1 MIKLKSIL
9 REAGIISEQ
18 DESVEFKFEFTS
30 GQSTLSRAGEVE
42 LSQLIARVN
51 NMIKRGSEI
60 KSIKIIGSESKV
72 TNQPPFEEPGSLAE
86 ARAKALK
93 KLLEQ
98 KFPDINIEMTSVGAQ
113 GPEYDKNAG
122 DRADDPK
129 YKPFQYVTAQL
140 KVKPLEERIPYS
152 LIDLVYAIPT
162 AEYTR
167 MEGPEGSNQGTIRVY
182 STGRVNTA
190 GTMAKSAAEYKMKE
204 RFKGGVRDLQSIVSR
219 VATKG
224 TGFEDGDP
232 RRSGPLPMAKTIVN
246 KAKQLLTVLKSLPT
260 GAETWIIQ
268 NPQQAAELPG
278 VSKPTSIQTNLYAG
292 EIRGFD
298 NLTKFFTAV
307 KNKV

>member
-9 REAGIISEQ
+9 REAGLLKEQ
-18 DESVEFKFEFTS
+18 GESVEFKFEFES
-30 GQSTLSRAGEVE
+30 GQAKLSRVGNVE

-51 NMIKRGSEI
+51 SMIKRGI
-60 KSIKIIGSESKV
+60 KIISIKIIGSESKV
-72 TNQPPFEEPGSLAE
+72 TNQPPYKTEGSLAE

-93 KLLEQ
+93 SLLEQ
-98 KFPDINIEMTSVGAQ
+98 KFPDIDIEMISVGAQ
-113 GPEYDKNAG
+113 GPEYDPPN

-129 YKPFQYVTAQL
+129 YKPFQKVTAQL
-140 KVKPLEERIPYS
+140 ELEPPEEVIPYS

-162 AEYTR
+162 ARYTK
-167 MEGPEGSNQGTIRVY
+167 MEAGKGTIRVY

-190 GTMAKSAAEYKMKE
+190 GTMTKSAAEYEMDE
-204 RFKGGVRDLQSIVSR
+204 TFKGLSELQSIVSR

-224 TGFEDGDP
+224 TGFED
-232 RRSGPLPMAKTIVN
+232 RKYQKPMELTIVN
-246 KAKQLLTVLKSLPT
+246 KAKELLTVLESLPS
-260 GAETWIIQ
+260 GVETWIVQ

-278 VSKPTSIQTNLYAG
+278 VSIPTSMQSTHLYAG
-292 EIRGFD
+292 EIRGFN

>member
-9 REAGIISEQ
+9 REAGLLKEQ
-18 DESVEFKFEFTS
+18 AESAEFKFEFKS
-30 GQSTLSRAGEVE
+30 GQDELSRAGYVE

-51 NMIKRGSEI
+51 DMIKRGDEL
-60 KSIKIIGSESKV
+60 KKITVIGSESKV
-72 TNQPPFEEPGSLAE
+72 TNQAPYTESGSLAK

-93 KLLEQ
+93 SLLEE
-98 KFPDINIEMTSVGAQ
+98 KFPDIDIEAISVGAQ
-113 GPEYDKNAG
+113 GPEYDQNT
-122 DRADDPK
+122 DSADDPK
-129 YKPFQYVTAQL
+129 YIPYQKVTAR
-140 KVKPLEERIPYS
+140 LELEPPEELIPYS
-152 LIDLVYAIPT
+152 LIDLLYAIPT
-162 AEYTR
+162 AEYSR
-167 MEGPEGSNQGTIRVY
+167 MQGPEGSNTGTIKVY

-190 GTMAKSAAEYKMKE
+190 GTMSKSAAEYKMKKQ
-204 RFKGGVRDLQSIVSR
+204 FKGLSELQSIVSR

-224 TGFEDGDP
+224 TGFEDGKYQK
-232 RRSGPLPMAKTIVN
+232 PMDLTIVN
-246 KAKQLLTVLKSLPT
+246 KAKQLLTVLESLPT

-278 VSKPTSIQTNLYAG
+278 VSKPTSIRSDLYAG

>member
-9 REAGIISEQ
+9 RESGMLKEQAESAG
-18 DESVEFKFEFTS
+18 FKFEFES
-30 GQSTLSRAGEVE
+30 GQAKLSKAGNVE

-51 NMIKRGSEI
+51 DMIKRGSKI
-60 KSIKIIGSESKV
+60 DKIKIIGSESKV
-72 TNQPPFEEPGSLAE
+72 TNRPPFEELGSLAE
-86 ARAKALK
+86 ARAKELK
-93 KLLEQ
+93 SLLEE
-98 KFPDINIEMTSVGAQ
+98 KFPDIDIEMTSVGAQ
-113 GPEYDKNAG
+113 GPEYNAG

-129 YKPFQYVTAQL
+129 YKPHQKVTAQL
-140 KVKPLEERIPYS
+140 ELEPAEERIPNS

-162 AEYTR
+162 ARYTR
-167 MEGPEGSNQGTIRVY
+167 MEAGKGTIRVY

-190 GTMAKSAAEYKMKE
+190 GTMTKSAAEYEMDE
-204 RFKGGVRDLQSIVSR
+204 TFKGLSELQSIVSR

-224 TGFEDGDP
+224 TGFEDGKYQMP
-232 RRSGPLPMAKTIVN
+232 IKTTIVN
-246 KAKQLLTVLKSLPT
+246 KAKELLTLLESLPY
-260 GAETWIIQ
+260 GVEKWIVQ

-278 VSKPTSIQTNLYAG
+278 VSKPTSIRADLYTG

>member
-9 REAGIISEQ
+9 HEAGLLGEQ
-18 DESVEFKFEFTS
+18 GDQSYEFKFEFES
-30 GQSTLSRAGEVE
+30 GQAKLSRAGNVE

-51 NMIKRGSEI
+51 DMIKRGSKI
-60 KSIKIIGSESKV
+60 DKIKITGSESKV
-72 TNQPPFEEPGSLAE
+72 PNQSPFEEPGSLAE

-93 KLLEQ
+93 KILEQ
-98 KFPDINIEMTSVGAQ
+98 KFPDIDIKMTSVGAK

-129 YKPFQYVTAQL
+129 YKLYQKVTAQL
-140 KVKPLEERIPYS
+140 ELEPLEERVPNS

-162 AEYTR
+162 ARYTR
-167 MEGPEGSNQGTIRVY
+167 MMSAGAGGTIKVY

-190 GTMAKSAAEYKMKE
+190 GTMSKPAAEYEMKKS
-204 RFKGGVRDLQSIVSR
+204 FKSLRDLWSIVSR

-224 TGFEDGDP
+224 TGFENGKYQMPMDP
-232 RRSGPLPMAKTIVN
+232 LIVD
-246 KAKQLLTVLKSLPT
+246 KAKQLLTVLESLPT

-278 VSKPTSIQTNLYAG
+278 VSKPTSIRADLYTG

>member
-1 MIKLKSIL
+1 MIKLKSIMHESGL
-9 REAGIISEQ
+9 LKEQAESAG
-18 DESVEFKFEFTS
+18 FEFEFES
-30 GQSTLSRAGEVE
+30 GQDKLSKAGNVE

-51 NMIKRGSEI
+51 DMIKRGSKI
-60 KSIKIIGSESKV
+60 DKIKIVGSESKV
-72 TNQPPFEEPGSLAE
+72 PNQPPFEKPGSLAE

-93 KLLEQ
+93 SLLEK
-98 KFPDINIEMTSVGAQ
+98 KFPDIDIEMISVGAK
-113 GPEYDKNAG
+113 GPKYDTG

-129 YKPFQYVTAQL
+129 YKPFQKVTAQL
-140 KVKPLEERIPYS
+140 ELKPTEERIPNS

-167 MEGPEGSNQGTIRVY
+167 MQGPEGSNTGTIKVY

-190 GTMAKSAAEYKMKE
+190 GRLSKSAAEYKMKKQ
-204 RFKGGVRDLQSIVSR
+204 FKGLSELQSIVSR

-224 TGFEDGDP
+224 TGFENGKYQM
-232 RRSGPLPMAKTIVN
+232 PMKPTIVD
-246 KAKQLLTVLKSLPT
+246 KAKQLLTVLESLST
-260 GAETWIIQ
+260 ATETWIVQ

-278 VSKPTSIQTNLYAG
+278 VLKPTSIRADLYAG

>member
-1 MIKLKSIL
+1 MIKLKNIL
-9 REAGIISEQ
+9 REAGLLKEQ
-18 DESVEFKFEFTS
+18 AESAEFKFEFDS
-30 GQSTLSRAGEVE
+30 GQSKLSRAGNVE

-51 NMIKRGSEI
+51 DMIKRGSKI
-60 KSIKIIGSESKV
+60 DKIKIIGSESKV
-72 TNQPPFEEPGSLAE
+72 TNQPPFEEIGSLAE

-93 KLLEQ
+93 SLLEE
-98 KFPDINIEMTSVGAQ
+98 KFPDIDIEMISVGAQ
-113 GPEYDKNAG
+113 GPEYDAG

-140 KVKPLEERIPYS
+140 KLRSLEERIPYS
-152 LIDLVYAIPT
+152 LIDLIYAIPT

-167 MEGPEGSNQGTIRVY
+167 MQGPEGSNTGTIKVY

-190 GTMAKSAAEYKMKE
+190 GTMSKSAAEYKMKKQ
-204 RFKGGVRDLQSIVSR
+204 FKGLSELQSIVSR

-224 TGFEDGDP
+224 TGFENGKYQM
-232 RRSGPLPMAKTIVN
+232 PMEPIIVN
-246 KAKQLLTVLKSLPT
+246 KAKELLTVLESLPT

-278 VSKPTSIQTNLYAG
+278 VSKPTSIQSNLYAS